1 MPDTLREFRT
11 FSIKIEPLWDGSD
24 IDDPR
29 HFDEKWQLRSQLS
42 ALQFRIP
49 CQQIFIMLKIACEI
63 MLTTNFSS
71 GFVRKG
77 KDSFNSIIYTINKC
91 SMNTFCANSIFCE
104 NYDPFFNHRISL
116 PISFEKA
123 FPPCGILIRH
133 QSEK

>member
-63 MLTTNFSS
+63 MLTTNYRL

-77 KDSFNSIIYTINKC
+77 KVSFNSIIYTINKC
-91 SMNTFCANSIFCE
+91 SMNTFCAN
-104 NYDPFFNHRISL
+104 RIYFVEIMIYFL
-116 PISFEKA
+116 TIEFHCLYHLKRH
-123 FPPCGILIRH
+123 FPPVVF
-133 QSEK
+133 